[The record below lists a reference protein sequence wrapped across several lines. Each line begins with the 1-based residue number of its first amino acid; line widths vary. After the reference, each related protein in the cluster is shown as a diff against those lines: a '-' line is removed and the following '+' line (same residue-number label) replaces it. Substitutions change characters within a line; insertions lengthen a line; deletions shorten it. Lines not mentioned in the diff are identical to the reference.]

1 MMFCCEVVDINF
13 DDISTASAY
22 IHTDITIIIIIIIII
37 YGVYICVFV
46 CVDIH
51 IYYHILMGKRTNQ
64 SNSGVVM
71 ICDSAL
77 EKETCIF
84 R

>member
-37 YGVYICVFV
+37 YGIYIYV
-46 CVDIH
+46 CLCAS
-51 IYYHILMGKRTNQ
+51 IYTYTIIYSWVNGRTKAIQ
-64 SNSGVVM
+64 ELS
-71 ICDSAL
+71 
-77 EKETCIF
+77 
-84 R
+84 

>member
-37 YGVYICVFV
+37 YGVYIYMCV
-46 CVDIH
+46 CVRR
-51 IYYHILMGKRTNQ
+51 YTHILSYTHG
-64 SNSGVVM
+64 
-71 ICDSAL
+71 
-77 EKETCIF
+77 
-84 R
+84 